1 MCKCDLCS
9 TKVIKKQRLQR
20 VKKQNHIVMWVAF
33 SSSFDML
40 AGFSLLVEIPVW
52 KPFPIWKTLVR
63 GMQGHT
69 LSHVKI
75 LA

>member
-1 MCKCDLCS
+1 
-9 TKVIKKQRLQR
+9 
-20 VKKQNHIVMWVAF
+20 MWVAF

-40 AGFSLLVEIPVW
+40 AGFSLLVENPVW